1 MNIDIF
7 SIIAIAIIVIGTVW
21 AFYEENIRK

>member
-7 SIIAIAIIVIGTVW
+7 SVIAIIIIVVGTVW